1 MGIRKQSAVAFAVLG
16 LSVVPTAVVAS
27 SAGNDE
33 PAGAGEIAPGTLIS
47 PANDKEAHVPIWFT
61 LRVG

>member
-1 MGIRKQSAVAFAVLG
+1 MTISKRCAVAFAVLG
-16 LSVVPTAVVAS
+16 LGAVPIVAVSS

-33 PAGAGEIAPGTLIS
+33 PAAEIEDGTLIS

-61 LRVG
+61 L